1 MRNIIENRLF
11 QQVQGELIISAELTN
26 TRDICYKDVDVNSSC
41 SAINISEIGNV
52 GK

>member
-11 QQVQGELIISAELTN
+11 QQVQGELIISVEHTYARN
-26 TRDICYKDVDVNSSC
+26 ICYKDVNVNSSC
-41 SAINISEIGNV
+41 SAIDISWIGNV